1 MRKPRLWEHAAEIG
15 RHIRA
20 RLEDICKSSKI
31 VGTVHGLGL
40 MLGLEIVEDK
50 KSKTPS
56 SRITRIIT
64 KKLDEK
70 GVLINSSGHGGNIL
84 AVAPPIIITKDEAD
98 HLCDLLAEAI
108 RETGTIKGLKR
119 GMKRKRVR
127 AA

>member
-1 MRKPRLWEHAAEIG
+1 M
-15 RHIRA
+15 
-20 RLEDICKSSKI
+20 
-31 VGTVHGLGL
+31 V
-40 MLGLEIVEDK
+40 LGLEIVEDK

-70 GVLINSSGHGGNIL
+70 GVLINASGHASNIL
-84 AVAPPIIITKDEAD
+84 AISPPMIITKDEAD

-108 RETGTIKGLKR
+108 HETGTIKGLKR
-119 GMKRKRVR
+119 GLKRKRVR